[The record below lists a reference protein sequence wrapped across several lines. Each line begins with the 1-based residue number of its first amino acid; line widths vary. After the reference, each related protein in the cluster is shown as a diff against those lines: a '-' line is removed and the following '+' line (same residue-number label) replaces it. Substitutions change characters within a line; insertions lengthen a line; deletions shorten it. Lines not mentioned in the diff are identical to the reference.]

1 MASTLWGPNVVTA
14 AAADNEGTLAWGA
27 GGQSSAVA
35 ASTTVANTGAQS
47 VRCTFNG
54 AASGGLMVNNNTEI
68 PAAASTSYVVVY
80 AAYTTVS
87 SVTLHTV
94 LEFYTSGQAFIS
106 DNVSADVAL
115 TPNVWNPLPPQVV
128 TTPATTA
135 FIRLNP
141 ERASGMASGDFI
153 YFDTFFVGRLL
164 LGPAPTAVRQAPM
177 RAAVW

>member
-1 MASTLWGPNVVTA
+1 MANTLWGPNVVTA
-14 AAADNEGTLAWGA
+14 AAADNEGALVWGA

-35 ASTTVANTGAQS
+35 ASTTVANSGAQS

-54 AASGGLMVNNNTEI
+54 VASGGLCVNNNTEI
-68 PAAASTSYVVVY
+68 PAAASTEYVVTY

-87 SVTLHTV
+87 SVTIHTI
-94 LEFYTSGQAFIS
+94 LEYYTSGQAFIS
-106 DNVSADVAL
+106 DLTSANVAL
-115 TPNVWNPLPPQVV
+115 TPSVWNPLPPMVV

-141 ERASGMASGDFI
+141 ERVSGMASGDFI
-153 YFDTFFVGRLL
+153 YFDTFFVGRRL
-164 LGPAPTAVRQAPM
+164 LGPASTAVRQAPM